1 MRLYTYMGNIIMNIK
16 KLHYC
21 LLPFATLLSGCFDD
35 TELEVDT
42 RQYITYDLKA
52 LYYPNDLYLTGSD
65 GTIELSSEA
74 TEKTDYHNY
83 ENVYGALD
91 GWSTGY
97 KIRLPL
103 SGVETEIDES
113 TLADN
118 VVVYDVAA
126 GKLLG
131 EDKYISRISAEHEIE
146 ILPTEVLP
154 ESSAYILAVTAG
166 VQDIDGVPLRQDYN
180 YEQLVQGKML
190 DDANSN
196 NAISQI
202 TQNESLLKQAG
213 VSNEIVYSAAFTT
226 QSIMPVMEAGRA
238 LIPDN
243 IALNDGFGDLTEIA
257 VGSTFSKYDTY
268 GTTVTLPYYLESPTS
283 VDDCKVLT
291 LSATQLTEDEQLAVR
306 ADPIGSCP
314 SLYSWWE
321 DSTEGFLHGGNTEL
335 TKKSDQTVPVVIYA
349 PKDWDGTPLPAV
361 IFVHGITGWKES
373 AATMAASI
381 TDTERL
387 IIAID
392 QPLHGSSKTDGG
404 RGIDLD
410 GDGILDITATST
422 DEFENKSV
430 YLNLSSPLTLRDNQ
444 RQAVL
449 DQLALRKALN
459 NTSFI
464 EKIVGTDNAEV
475 SLIGHSLGGIVSTMV
490 SEMSQ
495 NDSSKAGDE
504 FKFTTVNLAV
514 PGMGLTDIMLN
525 SPLLSGEVVSEIK
538 ASTDVQLAVASML
551 GLYDESTDT
560 PQEGLAAI
568 DAYRLEDEE
577 KVVKFENIVY
587 NMVAPAL
594 LQATQTTVDGGDPAN
609 FTTEQANSA
618 QPILLLEAVGNC
630 GDGLTPECE
639 VGVEYISDNVVVNS
653 VEGIPLTGT
662 EPLITHLGL
671 DAITAD
677 ITMSTDV
684 IKGVIRVKSGG
695 HGTYL
700 FPYEGPVNE
709 DGVPGS
715 VNGHMGY
722 LNESMAM
729 QQEAVASFIN
739 SDGEYVNIINP
750 VHVEG
755 EVPLPVN

>member
-1 MRLYTYMGNIIMNIK
+1 MNIK

-21 LLPFATLLSGCFDD
+21 LLPFAALLTGCFDD
-35 TELEVDT
+35 SELEVDT

-52 LYYPNDLYLTGSD
+52 LHYPNDLYLTGSD
-65 GTIELSSEA
+65 GTIELPSES
-74 TEKTDYHNY
+74 TDEVDYQNY

-103 SGVETEIDES
+103 SGVETDIDEG
-113 TLADN
+113 TLAGN
-118 VVVYDVAA
+118 IVVYDVAA

-131 EDKYISRISAEHEIE
+131 EDKFISRVSAEREIE

-154 ESSAYILAVTAG
+154 ESTSYILAVTAG
-166 VQDIDGVPLRQDYN
+166 VKDLDGVPLRKDYN
-180 YEQLVQGKML
+180 YEQLAQGKVL
-190 DDANSN
+190 DGEASSSDAI
-196 NAISQI
+196 AQI
-202 TQNESLLKQAG
+202 AQNESLLKQVG
-213 VSNEIVYSAAFTT
+213 VTNEVVYSAAFTT

-238 LIPDN
+238 LIPDD
-243 IALNDGFGDLTEIA
+243 IALNDSFSHLTEIA
-257 VGSTFSKYDTY
+257 VGGGGLSKYDTY

-283 VDDCKVLT
+283 VNDCKVLT
-291 LSATQLTEDEQLAVR
+291 LSGTQLTEEEKLAVR

-314 SLYSWWE
+314 ALYSWWE
-321 DSTEGFLHGGNTEL
+321 DSAKGFVHGGNTAL

-349 PKDWDGTPLPAV
+349 PKGWDGTPLPAA

-373 AATMAASI
+373 AATMVASI
-381 TDTERL
+381 TSRDGKKGRDRL
-387 IIAID
+387 VIAID
-392 QPLHGSSKTDGG
+392 QPLHGSTKTDGG
-404 RGIDLD
+404 RGVDLD

-464 EKIVGTDNAEV
+464 EKRVGTDNAEV

-587 NMVAPAL
+587 DMVAPAL

-630 GDGLTPECE
+630 GDGSTPECE

-755 EVPLPVN
+755 EVPPPVN